1 MKKLFTFL
9 FCCHLLFLSEV
20 VKSESPHDRKL
31 ARMQRS
37 WNHLIPEQSKIQ
49 FAGSMGMFS
58 FGTGWYYG
66 KRNQWETDLFI
77 GFIPHLNGGE
87 GHPTITIKETFTP
100 FRLPVNDRLFIEPL
114 TSGIYINK
122 IFGQYFWSRL
132 PDKYPKNY
140 YFWAVNTRFN
150 VSLGQAIS
158 CRLGDRLLGKDLSL
172 FYEFNTNDLYV
183 LSAIGNKTIQLKDI
197 VGLSLGIR
205 YRLF

>member
-1 MKKLFTFL
+1 MKKFCTLALFFI
-9 FCCHLLFLSEV
+9 LLFIYGNT
-20 VKSESPHDRKL
+20 KAESLHDRKL
-31 ARMQRS
+31 ARMQRN
-37 WNHLIPEQSKIQ
+37 WNNLIPKQSKVQ

-66 KRNQWETDLFI
+66 KKNQWETDLYL

-100 FRLPVNDRLFIEPL
+100 FRLPVNDRLFFEPL
-114 TSGIYINK
+114 TSSIYINK

-132 PDKYPKNY
+132 PEKYPDNY

-158 CRLGDRLLGKDLSL
+158 FRLGDKLLGKDLSL

-183 LSAIGNKTIQLKDI
+183 ISAIGNKIIQLKDI

-205 YRLF
+205 CRLF